1 MGLANIISDFIN
13 QGYPESVAERV
24 ASGQLPMDQASRME
38 RAEAMGFDPTDVQYH
53 GTSDDI
59 TAFREEL
66 FGERDPGY
74 VGRGVYTTPE
84 ARLASSYANMAPPRE
99 RNLAGDYSN
108 PNMMPLLTRSGDYQQ
123 FDLLDKRNLSGAI
136 RQNPEVASAL
146 TQELLDAGKI
156 GAEVRDAT
164 GALVERSTFD
174 PANVR
179 SLFAAFDPEY
189 KGTNILGFESGAQ
202 KPSIAGSV
210 ANSAVGAAS
219 AAAPSNSEAE
229 SYEGLTDKMV
239 DYLTEQMGGT
249 EEAREK
255 AEWIS
260 FGMDFTPFLGAAKGV
275 SETYDAYRN
284 DDKLGMA
291 LGAAGTLAGIIPFGR
306 GAFDTGVNYM
316 TKGSKPVM
324 REGERVL
331 EDVQPSTVYDSRKKM
346 QPVMDNLKLD
356 VKRSRYDKPTI
367 SLADLYGQKA
377 LLTMADRTPSG
388 DTLYGVNGLE
398 FDVPVELDGGQ
409 NFMFNTRDFPGQGW
423 ANARG
428 YSSAVQNVM
437 DAEGLDSMAVMPFQ
451 MAPSS
456 NDFPIMG
463 PSVMIEHAKQALS
476 KKDIA
481 YIDKLIRKKDPSWV
495 GIKDPNSREFLTNAT
510 GPQRK
515 NILTVFDNVNDPSPA
530 MRKEGMRQIP
540 KALSLT
546 ETRLAISAPS
556 QIMTPTNL
564 NVNNVGVLYR
574 GVEPTTH
581 TTYSHGIS
589 GEGIGVLD
597 TNHTFRDFIPELL
610 THPRTNANYVDATD
624 QYKARRGVQT
634 VDINDELLKRL
645 GY

>member
-1 MGLANIISDFIN
+1 MSLSKVIGDFID

-24 ASGQLPMDQASRME
+24 ASGQLPMDQASRMD
-38 RAEAMGFDPTDVQYH
+38 RARDLGFDTNNLQYH
-53 GTSDDI
+53 GTSSQFESF
-59 TAFREEL
+59 T
-66 FGERDPGY
+66 PSS
-74 VGRGVYTTPE
+74 VGNLGPGVYTTPDPNYASGRAMS
-84 ARLASSYANMAPPRE
+84 ARFKALKGSKANAEQNVLPV
-99 RNLAGDYSN
+99 
-108 PNMMPLLTRSGDYQQ
+108 LTRSENPLEVYGSPLNVDVDHVRSQG
-123 FDLLDKRNLSGAI
+123 FDSII
-136 RQNPEVASAL
+136 RRDSPTDNVVEQN
-146 TQELLDAGKI
+146 I
-156 GAEVRDAT
+156 
-164 GALVERSTFD
+164 FD
-174 PANVR
+174 PQNVR
-179 SLFAAFDPEY
+179 SQYAAFDPEY
-189 KGTNILGFESGAQ
+189 KGSNILGFQSGQ
-202 KPSIAGSV
+202 KNPSIAGSV

-229 SYEGLTDKMV
+229 SYEGLTDNMV
-239 DYLTEQMGGT
+239 NYLTEQMGGT
-249 EEAREK
+249 DEARKK

-291 LGAAGTLAGIIPFGR
+291 LGAAGTLAGIVPFGR
-306 GAFDTGVNYM
+306 GAFDAGVNYM

-346 QPVMDNLKLD
+346 QPVMENLTLD
-356 VKRSRYDKPTI
+356 VKRSQYDKPVL

-377 LLTMADRTPSG
+377 LLTMSDRTPSG
-388 DTLYGVNGLE
+388 DTLYGVNDFE
-398 FDVPVELDGGQ
+398 FDVPVNLDGGQ
-409 NFMFNTRDFPGQGW
+409 NYMFNTRDFPNQVF

-428 YSSAVQNVM
+428 YTTAVQNVM
-437 DAEGLDSMAVMPFQ
+437 EQEGLDSMALLPFQ

-481 YIDKLIRKKDPSWV
+481 YINKLIREKDPTWV
-495 GIKDPNSREFLTNAT
+495 GIENADTREFLTNAT

-515 NILTVFDNVNDPSPA
+515 NILTAFDNVNDPTPA
-530 MRKEGMRQIP
+530 MRKAGMRHIP
-540 KALSLT
+540 GALSLT

-556 QIMTPTNL
+556 QILTPTNL
-564 NVNNVGVLYR
+564 NVNNVGLLLR
-574 GVEPTTH
+574 GVEPSPH
-581 TTYSHGIS
+581 TTYSTALL
-589 GEGIGVLD
+589 GEGVGVLD

-610 THPRTNANYVDATD
+610 THPRTNANYVDSTD
-624 QYKARRGVQT
+624 QYKARLGIQT